1 MNKYGKIEI
10 GCQMVGEYID
20 EGAIPE
26 EFSHL
31 KKYARCE
38 TDLTHFVGEY
48 VDADGVAEDE
58 REFQVLLTDQ
68 RVIRIR
74 GHCLTFVENKA
85 NPQDFGSYGITRR
98 KGNSEMLV
106 ALFRVVE
113 VRGVFTGELSPPN

>member
-1 MNKYGKIEI
+1 MDKYGKVEI
-10 GCQMVGEYID
+10 GCRIVGEYID
-20 EGAIPE
+20 EGTIPA

-38 TDLTHFVGEY
+38 TDLTRFVGEY
-48 VDADGVAEDE
+48 VDTGGVAEEE

-74 GHCLTFVENKA
+74 GHCLMFVENKA

-98 KGNSEMLV
+98 KGNSETLV

-113 VRGVFTGELSPPN
+113 VKGVFTGEISAPS